1 VKRTLLADKTREKY
15 RVSDKDFTRQRVL
28 TFTIVAV
35 SILRGHKFS
44 LQNALNKVFEALGKL
59 RLTPTNSAF
68 CQSRQKISP
77 ELFVRL
83 HQVARDDFY
92 QLYGEDGE
100 VLTWRKHR
108 VLAYDGTNLN
118 LPNTPDLQKA
128 FSIPRNQKGAQGVQ
142 ALAGVLYDVRN
153 DIAIGAQL
161 GPLQAE
167 KNFLLNDLWSG
178 TKPGDLIVMDR
189 LFDDFVII
197 ATAEKYARKVLI
209 RCPNNS
215 FAAVNEFRVS
225 DDTERV
231 VTIELP
237 TTGKTRKYVREH
249 KLPESVTV
257 RLIKFTLESGE
268 MEVLLTTLCD
278 RRRYPRAEFKEV
290 YHWRWNEEGFFDR
303 VKNIFEVERFSGVS
317 ETAIKQDFF
326 GVIFLT
332 TLESILTKGPQSE
345 LAEEDRR
352 RRNKTRA
359 MVNRSVS
366 YVSLVDRAV
375 QLLAD
380 PRTDPEEVLEELQF
394 LFKKDPTR
402 NLKDRKFERKKFN
415 HAARLRFH
423 RYRKRISA

>member
-225 DDTERV
+225 DDTERI

-237 TTGKTRKYVREH
+237 TTGKTRKYVGEH

-257 RLIKFTLESGE
+257 RLIKFRLESGE
-268 MEVLLTTLCD
+268 VEVLLTTLCD
-278 RRRYPRAEFKEV
+278 RRRYPTAEFKEV

-303 VKNIFEVERFSGVS
+303 AKNIFEVERFSGFS

-345 LAEEDRR
+345 LAEKDRR

-380 PRTDPEEVLEELQF
+380 PQTDPEEVLEELQF

>member
-1 VKRTLLADKTREKY
+1 
-15 RVSDKDFTRQRVL
+15 
-28 TFTIVAV
+28 
-35 SILRGHKFS
+35 
-44 LQNALNKVFEALGKL
+44 
-59 RLTPTNSAF
+59 
-68 CQSRQKISP
+68 
-77 ELFVRL
+77 
-83 HQVARDDFY
+83 VARDDFY

-100 VLTWRKHR
+100 VLTWRGHR

-178 TKPGDLIVMDR
+178 TLPGDLIVMDR

-209 RCPNNS
+209 RCPTNS

-225 DDTERV
+225 DDTERI

-249 KLPESVTV
+249 NLPESVTV

-268 MEVLLTTLCD
+268 VEVLLTTLCD
-278 RRRYPRAEFKEV
+278 RRRYPTAEFKEV

-303 VKNIFEVERFSGVS
+303 VKNIFEVERFSGFS

-345 LAEEDRR
+345 LAEKDRR

-415 HAARLRFH
+415 HAKRLRFH
-423 RYRKRISA
+423 RYRKRINA

>member
-1 VKRTLLADKTREKY
+1 MKRTLLADKTREKY

-59 RLTPTNSAF
+59 RLTPTNSAL

-225 DDTERV
+225 DDTERI

-268 MEVLLTTLCD
+268 VEVLLTTLCD
-278 RRRYPRAEFKEV
+278 RRRYPTAEFKEV
-290 YHWRWNEEGFFDR
+290 YHWRWDEEGFFDR
-303 VKNIFEVERFSGVS
+303 VKNIFEVERFSGFS

-345 LAEEDRR
+345 LAEQDRR
-352 RRNKTRA
+352 RQNKTRA

-423 RYRKRISA
+423 RYRKRINA

>member
-59 RLTPTNSAF
+59 RLTPTNSAL

-225 DDTERV
+225 DDTERI

-268 MEVLLTTLCD
+268 VEVLLTTLCD
-278 RRRYPRAEFKEV
+278 RRRYPTAEFKEV
-290 YHWRWNEEGFFDR
+290 YHWRWDEEGFFDR
-303 VKNIFEVERFSGVS
+303 VKNIFEVERFSGFS

-345 LAEEDRR
+345 LAEQDRR
-352 RRNKTRA
+352 RQNKTRA

>member
-1 VKRTLLADKTREKY
+1 
-15 RVSDKDFTRQRVL
+15 
-28 TFTIVAV
+28 
-35 SILRGHKFS
+35 
-44 LQNALNKVFEALGKL
+44 
-59 RLTPTNSAF
+59 
-68 CQSRQKISP
+68 
-77 ELFVRL
+77 
-83 HQVARDDFY
+83 
-92 QLYGEDGE
+92 
-100 VLTWRKHR
+100 
-108 VLAYDGTNLN
+108 
-118 LPNTPDLQKA
+118 
-128 FSIPRNQKGAQGVQ
+128 
-142 ALAGVLYDVRN
+142 
-153 DIAIGAQL
+153 
-161 GPLQAE
+161 
-167 KNFLLNDLWSG
+167 
-178 TKPGDLIVMDR
+178 MDR

-225 DDTERV
+225 DDTERI

-268 MEVLLTTLCD
+268 VEVLLTTLCD
-278 RRRYPRAEFKEV
+278 RRRYPTAEFKEV
-290 YHWRWNEEGFFDR
+290 YHWRWDEEGFFDR
-303 VKNIFEVERFSGVS
+303 VKNIFEVERFSGFS

-345 LAEEDRR
+345 LAEQDRR
-352 RRNKTRA
+352 RQNKTRA